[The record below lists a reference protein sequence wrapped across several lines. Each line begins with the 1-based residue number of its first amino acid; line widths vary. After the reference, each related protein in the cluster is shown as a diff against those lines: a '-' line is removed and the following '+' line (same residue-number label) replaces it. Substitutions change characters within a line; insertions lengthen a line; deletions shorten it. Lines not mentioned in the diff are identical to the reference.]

1 MFGIGLPEMILIM
14 ALALIV
20 VGPDKL
26 PDLAR
31 SLAKGLMELKK
42 TAEGLKKSFAEEGNP
57 LDEIKPDL
65 EDAAKSLKQNLLDT
79 PPYKRNTP
87 NQSAGVNPPADNAAA
102 AYEELMKTT
111 GKAPATP
118 PAENTKAD
126 VNKAAPSPEDDQ
138 NTVFTPVKDD
148 SATKEP
154 KQHNDQQSGSNVP
167 HGS

>member
-31 SLAKGLMELKK
+31 SLAKGLVELKK

-65 EDAAKSLKQNLLDT
+65 EEAAKSLKQNLLDT

-111 GKAPATP
+111 GTTPEPP
-118 PAENTKAD
+118 PAENTKED
-126 VNKAAPSPEDDQ
+126 INKAAPTPEDDQ
-138 NTVFTPVKDD
+138 DTVFTPVKDD
-148 SATKEP
+148 SAANEP
-154 KQHNDQQSGSNVP
+154 EQHKDQQPDSHAP
-167 HGS
+167 HGN

>member
-42 TAEGLKKSFAEEGNP
+42 TAEGLKKSFDEEGNP

-111 GKAPATP
+111 GKAPAVP
-118 PAENTKAD
+118 PAENTQESAD
-126 VNKAAPSPEDDQ
+126 KAAPTSEEDQ
-138 NTVFTPVKDD
+138 NTGFTPVKDD

-154 KQHNDQQSGSNVP
+154 KQHNDRTP
-167 HGS
+167 